1 MIHISGDVLVVF
13 YGLIALILLAVT
25 NPFKKEGKK

>member
-1 MIHISGDVLVVF
+1 MIHISGDTLVLMW
-13 YGLIALILLAVT
+13 GLIALVLLAVT

>member
-1 MIHISGDVLVVF
+1 MIHISGDVLVLMW
-13 YGLIALILLAVT
+13 GLIALVLLAVT